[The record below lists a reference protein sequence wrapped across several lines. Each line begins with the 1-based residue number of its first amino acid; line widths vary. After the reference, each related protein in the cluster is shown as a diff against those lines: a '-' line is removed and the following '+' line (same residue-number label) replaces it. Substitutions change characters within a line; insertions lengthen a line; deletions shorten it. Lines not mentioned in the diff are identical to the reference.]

1 MKRLRR
7 ALRVFAVLLLAL
19 FAVAFAVTGWWGSR
33 HLVSPARRPL
43 QDYHREILARPAEFG
58 LRVEPFTAA
67 DRTPCLLVTGTKEP
81 DKAEKGRI
89 LRAELQRRGIALPP
103 WGSQLGTIV
112 MFYGHSGRKEDHLPI
127 CERFCAAGFR
137 CLLLDIPGQGD
148 HPATFGTFGL
158 NESKLAGQVL
168 VEAANRFHFPTS
180 PACLFGVSQ
189 GGAIALQAAAR
200 ETAKWK
206 AVASVATFASLDRPV
221 LRSAEELLPKQ
232 LHFCCPVAA
241 FSVCC
246 GTKLRGGYWP
256 ADVRP
261 VEAATKLR
269 MPVMIAHGDR
279 DPYIG
284 IEQAKEIFAAL
295 PNQRK
300 QFRVVIGGDH
310 NRVLSTGSHALY
322 ADLCQFFLKSL
333 EPEPASAVIE
343 RTE

>member
-7 ALRVFAVLLLAL
+7 VLQVLAVLLLVL
-19 FAVAFAVTGWWGSR
+19 FAATFVVTGWLGSTR
-33 HLVSPARRPL
+33 LVSPERRPL
-43 QDYHREILARPAEFG
+43 QDYHRDILTQPAEFG
-58 LRVEPFTAA
+58 LQVQPFTAS
-67 DRTPCLLVTGTKEP
+67 DRTPCLLVTGTP
-81 DKAEKGRI
+81 QPSKAEKGRL
-89 LRAELQRRGIALPP
+89 LRDELQHRGVDLPP

-158 NESKLAGQVL
+158 TESKLAGQVL
-168 VEAANRFHFPTS
+168 AEASARFNFPSS
-180 PACLFGVSQ
+180 PAFLFGVSQ

-200 ETAKWK
+200 EPSKWQ

-221 LRSAEELLPKQ
+221 MRSAESLLPQ
-232 LHFCCPVAA
+232 RLHFCCPLAV
-241 FSVCC
+241 FSVSCAA
-246 GTKLRGGYWP
+246 KLRAGYWP
-256 ADVRP
+256 ADVSP
-261 VEAATKLR
+261 VKAAAKLHL
-269 MPVMIAHGDR
+269 PVMIAHGDR
-279 DPYIG
+279 DTYIG

-295 PNQRK
+295 PDRRK
-300 QFRVVIGGDH
+300 QFRVVTGANHG
-310 NRVLSTGSHALY
+310 RVLATGSNALY

-333 EPEPASAVIE
+333 EPAPAAFE